1 MFDPLNI
8 FRHVIIFYRSK
19 YVFQILR
26 LWGLQYCNLDS
37 SWTRSLFLLSGTG
50 PGKTGGSNLYPLQ
63 LVNFLEKNNTFHQRI
78 PKQADVKVKYH
89 RRERRERLEF
99 GHFLM
104 R

>member
-1 MFDPLNI
+1 M
-8 FRHVIIFYRSK
+8 IIRLA
-19 YVFQILR
+19 ILQF
-26 LWGLQYCNLDS
+26 GFELD
-37 SWTRSLFLLSGTG
+37 TFPVLLSGTG

-78 PKQADVKVKYH
+78 PKQADVRVKYH